1 MHDIK
6 CPKCGEVFKVDQAG
20 YADIAKQVRD
30 QEFAQALKERLEQAN
45 QAKQSELQLAQAAKD
60 TEIAVLQAAL
70 AAKATETELEVTKAK
85 AEVASQKDEELK
97 AVQAQL
103 DYYKD
108 FKLKLSTKMVGET
121 LEEHCEIE
129 FNKIRAAGF
138 TRAYFEKDNEVVEG
152 SKGDYIFKDFDE
164 EGSEFI
170 SIMFEMKNES
180 DATEKKKKNEDFFKE
195 LDKDRTAK
203 GCEYAV
209 LVSVLEAEN
218 DFYNMGIVDVS
229 HKYPKMYVVR
239 PNFFVPILT
248 LLRNAAQST
257 ATTKAE
263 LARMKDENM
272 DITNFERDLLNFQ
285 QGFARN
291 YGLASKKFQ
300 DAIKA
305 IDKSIDQLQKTKDQL
320 LGAEN
325 NLRLA
330 KEKAEDVSIKKLTRG
345 NPTMTAR
352 FKELPPLDPDTLE
365 KFEDFVDEEDE

>member
-1 MHDIK
+1 MNDIK

-45 QAKQSELQLAQAAKD
+45 QVKQSELQLAQASKD
-60 TEIAVLQAAL
+60 QEIAVLKTAL
-70 AAKATETELEVTKAK
+70 AAKAVETELEVTKAK
-85 AEVASQKDEELK
+85 AEIANQKDKELK
-97 AVQAQL
+97 AVQTQL
-103 DYYKD
+103 DYFKE

-138 TRAYFEKDNEVVEG
+138 SRAYFEKDNEVVEG
-152 SKGDYIFKDFDE
+152 SKGDYVFKDFDE
-164 EGSEFI
+164 EGNEFI
-170 SIMFEMKNES
+170 SIMFEMKNEN
-180 DATEKKKKNEDFFKE
+180 DATERKRKNEDFFKE
-195 LDKDRTAK
+195 LDKDRKAK
-203 GCEYAV
+203 SCEYAV
-209 LVSVLEAEN
+209 LVSVLEADN

-239 PNFFVPILT
+239 PTFFIPILT

-257 ATTKAE
+257 ASTKAE
-263 LARMKDENM
+263 LARMRDENM
-272 DITNFERDLLNFQ
+272 DITNFERDLLNFHNAFNHKFQ
-285 QGFARN
+285 SAGKKFEEAIDGIDKTITQLEKVKKAL
-291 YGLASKKFQ
+291 LASERN
-300 DAIKA
+300 
-305 IDKSIDQLQKTKDQL
+305 LQ
-320 LGAEN
+320 
-325 NLRLA
+325 LA
-330 KEKAEDVSIKKLTRG
+330 KNKIEDVSIKKLTRG